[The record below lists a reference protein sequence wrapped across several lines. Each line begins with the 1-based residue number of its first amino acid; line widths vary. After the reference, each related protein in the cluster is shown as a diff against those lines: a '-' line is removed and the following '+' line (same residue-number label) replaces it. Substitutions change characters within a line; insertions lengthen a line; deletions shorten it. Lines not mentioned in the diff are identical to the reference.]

1 MASPSGRTLRKRKSL
16 DKDQRRL
23 DDLAEFFQIAAEAK
37 SVLVFSGS
45 GMSASAGLS
54 TFTSPGGLYERAK
67 KRFKVKDGIMLFC
80 DSFYRKRGKDVR
92 KVMGEIFFEATS
104 SCPTLAHEALG
115 RLEASGRLLRHYTM
129 NVDGLHRLVD
139 GMTTWSGRRDC
150 PGKTVE
156 LHGCCREIVC
166 TNESCPKQAS
176 DMTVEQGKAFR
187 RGLDVLCEGCKG
199 AVRPKIMLYD
209 DSQSELI
216 TPDVVMEVMDADILE
231 ADLILWVG
239 ISFQQSASLEYFR
252 NVSRVIKEC
261 GREGDV
267 AQAIV
272 NPCEESHFNAI
283 SGAGALLDD
292 LKIIQV
298 VSNANSVLADL

>member
-1 MASPSGRTLRKRKSL
+1 MMGRGVGTPSTGRSQGAEEAMASPSGRTLRKRKSL

-115 RLEASGRLLRHYTM
+115 RLEASGRLLRH
-129 NVDGLHRLVD
+129 VGPPPHPPIRPPRLV
-139 GMTTWSGRRDC
+139 G
-150 PGKTVE
+150 PPQ
-156 LHGCCREIVC
+156 L
-166 TNESCPKQAS
+166 
-176 DMTVEQGKAFR
+176 
-187 RGLDVLCEGCKG
+187 
-199 AVRPKIMLYD
+199 
-209 DSQSELI
+209 
-216 TPDVVMEVMDADILE
+216 TPL
-231 ADLILWVG
+231 
-239 ISFQQSASLEYFR
+239 
-252 NVSRVIKEC
+252 
-261 GREGDV
+261 
-267 AQAIV
+267 
-272 NPCEESHFNAI
+272 
-283 SGAGALLDD
+283 
-292 LKIIQV
+292 
-298 VSNANSVLADL
+298 SVFIHSTR

>member
-1 MASPSGRTLRKRKSL
+1 
-16 DKDQRRL
+16 
-23 DDLAEFFQIAAEAK
+23 
-37 SVLVFSGS
+37 
-45 GMSASAGLS
+45 
-54 TFTSPGGLYERAK
+54 
-67 KRFKVKDGIMLFC
+67 
-80 DSFYRKRGKDVR
+80 
-92 KVMGEIFFEATS
+92 
-104 SCPTLAHEALG
+104 
-115 RLEASGRLLRHYTM
+115 M

-166 TNESCPKQAS
+166 TNESCPKRAS

>member
-1 MASPSGRTLRKRKSL
+1 
-16 DKDQRRL
+16 
-23 DDLAEFFQIAAEAK
+23 
-37 SVLVFSGS
+37 
-45 GMSASAGLS
+45 
-54 TFTSPGGLYERAK
+54 
-67 KRFKVKDGIMLFC
+67 
-80 DSFYRKRGKDVR
+80 
-92 KVMGEIFFEATS
+92 
-104 SCPTLAHEALG
+104 
-115 RLEASGRLLRHYTM
+115 M

-272 NPCEESHFNAI
+272 NPCEESHFTAI